1 MNETI
6 LQRAYRIARNFFFS
20 IANKEFL
27 IFLFFLLVSGTF
39 WLVLS
44 LNETYEREI
53 KVPVQLVNVPKEN
66 MITSVSDSTLR
77 VVIRDKGYAMAGYIY
92 GDGIKRLRVD
102 FKTYAKGNGRG
113 SVPVADLLKM
123 FSQQLPSSSKV
134 TSAKPEKIEF
144 FFNDGSYKRVPVRF
158 VGKVKA
164 GQSYYISK
172 VTIHPDSVMV
182 YAADE
187 LLDSI
192 IYASTEQ
199 RSFLNVTDTI
209 TSNLRL
215 RSVRGAKFVPSTVS
229 MSVYPDMLTEESVE
243 VLITAVN
250 MPEGKVL
257 RTFPQRVKVLFVT
270 GASVYRSIR
279 PEQFSVEVDYNE
291 LMENPSEKCAI
302 HLRAFPPNVR
312 NAHTEIDQVDYLIEQ
327 Q

>member
-1 MNETI
+1 MLNGI
-6 LQRAYRIARNFFFS
+6 LQIVKKFLFS
-20 IANKEFL
+20 RANKEFVV
-27 IFLFFLLVSGTF
+27 FLFFLALSGIF
-39 WLVLS
+39 WLQTT
-44 LNETYEREI
+44 LNEVYEREFAI
-53 KVPVQLVNVPKEN
+53 PVSVTGIPKN
-66 MITSVSDSTLR
+66 AVLTSDETDTVRMT
-77 VVIRDKGYAMAGYIY
+77 IRDKGITLLTYMY
-92 GDGIKRLRVD
+92 GDILKKVNVS

-209 TSNLRL
+209 TTDLRL

-302 HLRAFPPNVR
+302 HLRAFPPSVR
-312 NAHTEIDQVDYLIEQ
+312 NAHTEIGQVDYLIEQ